1 MLRASKSMLLGV
13 VLLAVSPLTMAQ
25 TLPHHKLASAIQLF
39 LLSVAPREVPQA
51 VNVNS
56 DDAPTLESN
65 LLGVGPNQARAMV
78 SYRERHGDFQSLLDL
93 LEVDGLGRQLIVW
106 NKNLIEF

>member
-1 MLRASKSMLLGV
+1 
-13 VLLAVSPLTMAQ
+13 MAQ
-25 TLPHHKLASAIQLF
+25 TLPHLKLASAMQLF

-56 DDAPTLESN
+56 DDAPTLESH

-93 LEVDGLGRQLIVW
+93 LEVEGLGRQLIVW